1 MRFVSVILLA
11 AFVIWTAAVSNIDV
25 QPIGPLGTS
34 VGFAAIN
41 SAVHDFTGVRMGLYI
56 LTDWLSLVP
65 AAFMAGF
72 TLVGLKQ
79 WIGRKSIAKV
89 DRDILLLGGFYIVIA
104 AVYIFF
110 EANVIN
116 YRPVLIEGKLE
127 ASYPSSTTVLI
138 LCVMPT
144 AMTLLQRRGRLKPW
158 MRSTV
163 ILFTIFMAAGRLF
176 SGVHWLTDIIGG
188 VLFSAGLTGLYFSSI

>member
-1 MRFVSVILLA
+1 MRIVSVILLA
-11 AFVIWTAAVSNIDV
+11 AFVIWTALVCNVDL
-25 QPIGPLGTS
+25 QTIGPLGTS

-41 SAVHDFTGVRMGLYI
+41 SAAHDFTGVRMGLYI

-72 TLVGLKQ
+72 ALVGLKQ
-79 WIGRKSIAKV
+79 WIDRKSIAKV

-110 EANVIN
+110 EASVIN

-144 AMTLLQRRGRLKPW
+144 AMMMLQRRGRLKPW

-163 ILFTIFMAAGRLF
+163 ILFTVFMTAGRFF

-188 VLFSAGLTGLYFSSI
+188 VLFSAGLTGLYYSSI